1 MTDLPFSWAQHFAAK
16 ARDLP
21 TASSPVAA
29 LLQEL
34 DTATVLDLN
43 APTVESRA
51 ALQAAF
57 DAVLD
62 HPASTWTADVLRYR
76 QRQLYYS

>member
-1 MTDLPFSWAQHFAAK
+1 MTDLPSSWAEHFAAK

-21 TASSPVAA
+21 TAPSPVAA

-34 DTATVLDLN
+34 DAATVLDLN
-43 APTVESRA
+43 APTRETKE
-51 ALQAAF
+51 ALRVAF